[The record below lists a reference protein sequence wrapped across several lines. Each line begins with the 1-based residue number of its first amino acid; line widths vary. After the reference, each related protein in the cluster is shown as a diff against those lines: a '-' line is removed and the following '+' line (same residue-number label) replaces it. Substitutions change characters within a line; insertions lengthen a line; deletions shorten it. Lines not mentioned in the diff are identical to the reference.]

1 MYDDP
6 IAVALSMLDAEAPK
20 KNVAL
25 AHEPVDRHH
34 RSYVVPTTQ
43 GRRQVVHA
51 SAVADALFGQ
61 RLELFS
67 VAVREIPRDAQLFIA
82 LLAAARDF
90 RRARLCVMDADNA
103 ALSVVATFL
112 PDDIMD
118 GVGPRLLSALREV
131 AAIADSLENQIV
143 GVDIE

>member
-6 IAVALSMLDAEAPK
+6 IATALTMLDAEAPK
-20 KNVAL
+20 KNVTQQ
-25 AHEPVDRHH
+25 HEPVDQHH
-34 RSYVVPTTQ
+34 RSYVVPTFE
-43 GRRQVVHA
+43 GRRQIVHA
-51 SAVADALFGQ
+51 SSVADSLFGQ

-67 VAVREIPRDAQLFIA
+67 VAVREIPRDAGLFIA
-82 LLAAARDF
+82 LLVAARDF
-90 RRARLCVMDADNA
+90 RRARLCVMDADNP

-112 PDDIMD
+112 PDDINESA
-118 GVGPRLLSALREV
+118 GPRLLSALREV

>member
-6 IAVALSMLDAEAPK
+6 IATALTMLDSEAPK
-20 KNVAL
+20 KNIGL
-25 AHEPVDRHH
+25 QHEPIDRHH
-34 RSYVVPTTQ
+34 RSYVVPTFD

-51 SAVADALFGQ
+51 SAVADSLFGQ
-61 RLELFS
+61 RLELIS
-67 VAVREIPRDAQLFIA
+67 VAVREIPRDAQLLIA

-90 RRARLCVMDADNA
+90 RRARLCIMDAQNA

-112 PDDIMD
+112 PDDINETA
-118 GVGPRLLSALREV
+118 GPRLLHGLREV

-143 GVDIE
+143 GADIE